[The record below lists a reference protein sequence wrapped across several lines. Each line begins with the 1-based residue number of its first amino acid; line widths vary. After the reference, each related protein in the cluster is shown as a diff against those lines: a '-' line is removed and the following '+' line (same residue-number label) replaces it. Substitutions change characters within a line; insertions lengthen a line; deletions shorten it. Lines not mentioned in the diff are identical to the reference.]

1 MWNRKDLVSSTLGT
15 VYSLPTLI
23 SVQIQIYFSDVSVTS
38 NVSSSS
44 VTVMSGAVH
53 LAVV

>member
-1 MWNRKDLVSSTLGT
+1 MWNRKDLVSSGT
-15 VYSLPTLI
+15 VYSLPTL

-44 VTVMSGAVH
+44 VTVMSDAVH